1 MRFREILLLVVLIVA
16 GLVLYNVQTGRW
28 DLRFDW
34 DDEFFGFGLGREYSY
49 EETRVFEPPVPP
61 ALEIDNGHGWVEVRG
76 GEQDRIEL
84 TFKKIIRRRS
94 EEDARDIAGRLQYT
108 VQSAEDRLSLGTNRE
123 EFRRRNFQTGF
134 ILTVPRGTRV
144 DIVNAHGRVH
154 VESVADLKVR
164 NRHGKLFIADIR
176 GPCTLET
183 SYQSVEVQ
191 RIEGDCRITNKHG
204 RVMASS
210 VSGDLHIETTY
221 ARSRV
226 EDVGGQAE
234 VRGRHMEVEARR
246 VRGPV
251 SVDTTYEKVV
261 LEDVGPAVVRARH
274 ASVAAEGVRGDL
286 DVETSYQRVRAKDVQ
301 GNFIAVSNNG
311 SVAGTGIG
319 GGSVSVRTSYAN
331 VELTDFS
338 AAVSVVLRNGN
349 IVLKPFDLKHGMDVR
364 NQHGMILLDWPTGEA
379 ARLEARTRGGAI
391 DWGLAEKPDAVRSNS
406 TSVVKA
412 FQDRADRPVVYL
424 ETTYADI
431 RIKEAG
437 RRF

>member
-28 DLRFDW
+28 DMRWFDW
-34 DDEFFGFGLGREYSY
+34 DGDFIGLGREYRY
-49 EETRVFEPPVPP
+49 EETRVFEPPVPSV
-61 ALEIDNGHGWVEVRG
+61 LEIDNGHGWVEIRG
-76 GEQDRIEL
+76 GEQDHIEL

-108 VQSAEDRLSLGTNRE
+108 VESAEDRLSLGTNRE
-123 EFRRRNFQTGF
+123 DFRRRNFQTGF

-164 NRHGKLFIADIR
+164 NRHGMLFISDIR

-191 RIEGDCRITNKHG
+191 RIEGECRITNKHG
-204 RVMASS
+204 RVRAAS
-210 VSGDLHIETTY
+210 VSGDLSIETTY
-221 ARSRV
+221 ARARV
-226 EDVGGQAE
+226 EDIGGQAE

-246 VRGPV
+246 IQGPV
-251 SVDTTYEKVV
+251 SVDTTYGKVF

-274 ASVAAEGVRGDL
+274 TSVATESVRGDL
-286 DVETSYQRVRAKDVQ
+286 DVQTSYQRIRAKDVQ
-301 GNFIAVSNNG
+301 GNFIAVSNNS
-311 SVAGTGIG
+311 SVTGAGIG
-319 GGSVSVRTSYAN
+319 GDSVLVRTSHGN

-338 AAVSVVLRNGN
+338 AEVSVVLRNGQ
-349 IVLKPFDLKHGMDVR
+349 VALKPFDLKHGMEVR
-364 NQHGMILLDWPTGEA
+364 NQHGKILLDWPAGEA
-379 ARLEARTRGGAI
+379 ARLEARTRGGSI
-391 DWGLAEKPDAVRSNS
+391 DWGLSETPDAVRSNS
-406 TSVVKA
+406 TSVIKA
-412 FQDRADRPVVYL
+412 FQDRADKPALYL

-431 RIKEAG
+431 RIKETG
-437 RRF
+437 KRF